1 MRGPGKPAFNK
12 SDISKMSALV
22 ARSEKEGGRMS
33 PLREKAHARQQPAWA
48 TREET
53 TQQEPRDHSVA
64 SDVRSSKS
72 MPKPQTRKPGYEPM
86 RMNKRQSHQVQD
98 QMHSKVMNVVQ
109 ETRLIEQERN
119 EKAALQRAFSEE
131 KNRNLNLMDRTR
143 NQESRLEQLEREVN
157 ELRSH
162 NMRLRDSEGVATR
175 ELESMR

>member
-1 MRGPGKPAFNK
+1 
-12 SDISKMSALV
+12 
-22 ARSEKEGGRMS
+22 
-33 PLREKAHARQQPAWA
+33 
-48 TREET
+48 
-53 TQQEPRDHSVA
+53 
-64 SDVRSSKS
+64 
-72 MPKPQTRKPGYEPM
+72 
-86 RMNKRQSHQVQD
+86 
-98 QMHSKVMNVVQ
+98 MHSKVMNVVQ

-175 ELESMR
+175 ELESMRERNSALLSEAEQMRR